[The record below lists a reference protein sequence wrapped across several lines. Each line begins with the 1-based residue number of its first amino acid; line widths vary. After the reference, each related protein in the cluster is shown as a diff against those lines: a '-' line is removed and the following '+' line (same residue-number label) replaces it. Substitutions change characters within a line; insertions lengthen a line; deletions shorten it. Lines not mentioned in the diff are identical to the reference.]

1 MRKCE
6 VLNDTVIAVKKGSIV
21 IVEDKQFELAK
32 KHLKPIEN
40 KNKEEAPS
48 VEQAVLPKARR
59 TRKK

>member
-21 IVEDKQFELAK
+21 IVEDRQFELAK
-32 KHLKPIEN
+32 KNLKPIELN
-40 KNKEEAPS
+40 GEAPTI
-48 VEQAVLPKARR
+48 EQAVLPRKR

>member
-6 VLNDTVIAVKKGSIV
+6 VLNDTVIVVKKGSIV

-32 KHLKPIEN
+32 KNLKPIEVN
-40 KNKEEAPS
+40 ETEAPT
-48 VEQAVLPKARR
+48 VEQAVLPKAKR

>member
-32 KHLKPIEN
+32 KHLKPIEMGSA
-40 KNKEEAPS
+40 E
-48 VEQAVLPKARR
+48 VEKIETAELPKARR

>member
-32 KHLKPIEN
+32 KNLKPIGVNEA
-40 KNKEEAPS
+40 EAPT
-48 VEQAVLPKARR
+48 VEQAVLPKAKR

>member
-21 IVEDKQFELAK
+21 IVEEKQFELAK
-32 KHLKPIEN
+32 KNLKPIELN
-40 KNKEEAPS
+40 GEAPTI
-48 VEQAVLPKARR
+48 EQAVLPKAKR

>member
-32 KHLKPIEN
+32 KHLKPIEI
-40 KNKEEAPS
+40 EGEAPS
-48 VEQAVLPKARR
+48 VEQAVLPKTRR

>member
-21 IVEDKQFELAK
+21 IVEDRQFELAR
-32 KHLKPIEN
+32 KHLKPIN
-40 KNKEEAPS
+40 EEAS
-48 VEQAVLPKARR
+48 EEVLPKKR